1 MLVGL
6 RATHCLSDFMRE
18 LKKSSSV
25 WIHTTVGQKSF
36 NWQEGYGA
44 FTVSVS
50 NRAAVIKYIA
60 NQMEH
65 HRTKTFE
72 EEFRDM
78 LKKAGISYE
87 SKDLE

>member
-1 MLVGL
+1 
-6 RATHCLSDFMRE
+6 MRE

-25 WIHTTVGQKSF
+25 WIHTRLGKRFF

-50 NRAAVIKYIA
+50 NRPAVMKYIA

-65 HRTKTFE
+65 HRVKTFE
-72 EEFRDM
+72 EEFREM
-78 LKKAGISYE
+78 LNKAGIRYDPKYIQFPGS
-87 SKDLE
+87 STPR